1 MTADLVDDDKC
12 RVMKDTVVKSWRNFC
27 TTRGGDLDQGL
38 LTHVLDRLKVWASDR
53 CPAIMKAA
61 RLLRETECR
70 KCAFVMKDPCH
81 MLRATTQVIT
91 QSFDTAETILFGE
104 GDKTGVIPSI
114 TNSWEWQCKFLWV
127 QKVVVEHQ
135 GGAFASALQAAAF
148 LFKAVKVLKEAGY
161 SKPLPVHSARR
172 Q

>member
-38 LTHVLDRLKVWASDR
+38 LTHVLL
-53 CPAIMKAA
+53 KAA

-70 KCAFVMKDPCH
+70 KCAFIMKDPCH
-81 MLRATTQVIT
+81 MLRATTQLIT

-127 QKVVVEHQ
+127 QKVVAEHP

-161 SKPLPVHSARR
+161 SKPLPVHSARW